1 MLSADAGR
9 DDFEP
14 DPAGLRE
21 ALELLLAAR
30 SDPGAPHVDRPPDT
44 LSLDWPQS
52 GIGGRAA
59 LRALVPVGLDQAVR
73 LDHPGFLAHMDPPTP
88 WMTWAASMWAAAMN
102 QNVLHPDVGPAA
114 RDLERT
120 VIDWLAPAFGMR
132 GGHLVPGSTVA
143 NLTALWSARELTGAR
158 RVVCSAAAHLSI
170 RKAAGLL
177 GLELVEIPVDGAQR
191 LRADLLDDD
200 LGDAIVVLVAGTV
213 SAGAVDP
220 LEAGRGAAWRHVDA
234 AWAGPLRLSSHAD
247 VLDGIQAADSVAVSA
262 HKWLYQP
269 KGSAMVLFA
278 DPESAQAPLTFG
290 GGYLA
295 APNVGLLGSS
305 GDRALPLAATL
316 LAWGRAGLAARIDA
330 DMALARRLAD
340 IVSAAGDLELWREPV
355 TGVVNWRSRHLPA
368 ADLQSRLRGAW
379 VSTATLGTQTWL
391 RSVAVNPHADPDRIV
406 AEVRRAAGDQQA
418 GGPTR

>member
-30 SDPGAPHVDRPPDT
+30 SDPGSPHVDRSPDT
-44 LSLDWPQS
+44 VPLDWPQS

-102 QNVLHPDVGPAA
+102 QNVLHPDAGPAA

-170 RKAAGLL
+170 R
-177 GLELVEIPVDGAQR
+177 
-191 LRADLLDDD
+191 
-200 LGDAIVVLVAGTV
+200 VAFGRGQPARRPR
-213 SAGAVDP
+213 SCCRRGP
-220 LEAGRGAAWRHVDA
+220 PGRRRSAGRGANQI
-234 AWAGPLRLSSHAD
+234 AGPVRCYAGMRRTRPSS
-247 VLDGIQAADSVAVSA
+247 IICWKCSV
-262 HKWLYQP
+262 
-269 KGSAMVLFA
+269 MVC
-278 DPESAQAPLTFG
+278 
-290 GGYLA
+290 
-295 APNVGLLGSS
+295 SS
-305 GDRALPLAATL
+305 GR
-316 LAWGRAGLAARIDA
+316 
-330 DMALARRLAD
+330 
-340 IVSAAGDLELWREPV
+340 
-355 TGVVNWRSRHLPA
+355 
-368 ADLQSRLRGAW
+368 
-379 VSTATLGTQTWL
+379 
-391 RSVAVNPHADPDRIV
+391 
-406 AEVRRAAGDQQA
+406 
-418 GGPTR
+418 